1 MKTLALITENIDS
14 QQAQWQVDKIM
25 AAIAYDL
32 DLSLVFMYEGLTQLE
47 NKAYSNLSL
56 YGIEHV
62 FYLKQQEQIT
72 QSLVNAQSIN
82 LQDLKQL
89 IQQAD
94 LVL

>member
-1 MKTLALITENIDS
+1 MKTLVLITEHIDS

-82 LQDLKQL
+82 LQDLKHL

>member
-1 MKTLALITENIDS
+1 MKTLVLITEHIDS

-47 NKAYSNLSL
+47 NKVYSNLSL

-72 QSLVNAQSIN
+72 QFLVNAQSIN

>member
-32 DLSLVFMYEGLTQLE
+32 DLSLVFMHGGLTQLE

-62 FYLKQQEQIT
+62 FYLKQQKQIT
-72 QSLVNAQSIN
+72 QPLVNAQSIN
-82 LQDLKQL
+82 LQGLKQL